1 MHTLRRLLHLDI
13 SRRRL
18 RHVMKWGITDA
29 AIIVSCYIVSY
40 WVRSI
45 TTDLD
50 FVKSSAFIV
59 FATVVTLL
67 SLLLHGVY
75 NRIWPQTSGHHASL
89 LVYAVLTA
97 LPAIVLTNALI
108 SPRPLPMSVVL
119 LSNLL
124 VAGGLV
130 AVRYRSRLISGL
142 NWRWQAIWFQRFP
155 DQPQRSRVLIVGAG
169 ESGQMMALRLKQ
181 HRSDDDVKHE
191 VVGFID
197 DSDFKQQMYVEGCPV
212 LGARRDIPGLV
223 EEHDIDLIVVAIH
236 NISGHDFRDI
246 LGYCERTPARIK
258 VVPDTLALL
267 NGSSKGAPMLR
278 SVQPEDLI
286 GRSLV
291 TRHDAVDLGPV
302 TGKVVLVT
310 GAAGS
315 IGSELCRQM
324 ATFDPV
330 RLVILDNNESALHDL
345 FIDLQTRHP
354 DLDIIPVL
362 ADVTHRAVVC
372 DVFTHHQPQVVFHA
386 AAYKHVPMLEH
397 YPHEGIRV
405 NVTGTRHLAECARDY
420 GVERFVLI
428 SSDKAVNP
436 SSVMGATKRLG
447 ELILHALA
455 CQNGQRTLFAAV
467 RFGNVLGSRGSVVPT
482 FNRQIDNGGPVTI
495 TDASMTRY
503 FMSIAEAVNLVI
515 HAACLTNGDDI
526 FVLRMGEVVR
536 IMDIAER
543 MIRLRGLRPHV
554 DIPIR
559 VTGTRPG
566 EKLHEELYD
575 ESEGPEPTIHPHIIK
590 LNTWTASFD
599 ADGYLHQVEQLTAG
613 RTPDAVALLNQL
625 VHFAEPH
632 YNQAAD

>member
-1 MHTLRRLLHLDI
+1 MQTLRRLLPIKI

-18 RHVMKWGITDA
+18 RHVVKWGITDA
-29 AIIVSCYIVSY
+29 AIVTLCYIAAY

-50 FVKSSAFIV
+50 IVKSFAFIL

-89 LVYAVLTA
+89 LVYAVVTA
-97 LPAIVLTNALI
+97 LPAIVLTNVLVD
-108 SPRPLPMSVVL
+108 PRPLPMSVVL
-119 LSNLL
+119 LANLL

-130 AVRYRSRLISGL
+130 AVRYRSRLVSGL
-142 NWRWQAIWFQRFP
+142 QWRWQAVWFQRFP
-155 DQPQRSRVLIVGAG
+155 EQPQRIRVLIVGAG

-181 HRSDDDVKHE
+181 HRADDEVKHE
-191 VVGFID
+191 VIGFVD
-197 DSDFKQQMYVEGCPV
+197 DAEFKQQMYVEGCPV
-212 LGARRDIPGLV
+212 LGGRVDIPRLV

-236 NISGHDFRDI
+236 NISGQHFRDI
-246 LGYCERTPARIK
+246 LSYCERTSARIK

-267 NGSSKGAPMLR
+267 NGSSKGAPLLR

-291 TRHDAVDLGPV
+291 TRHDAVNLGPV
-302 TGKVVLVT
+302 TGKVVLIT

-324 ATFDPV
+324 ATFEPV
-330 RLVILDNNESALHDL
+330 RLILLDNNESALHDL
-345 FIDLQTRHP
+345 LIDLQARHA
-354 DLDIIPVL
+354 DLDIVPVL
-362 ADVTHRAVVC
+362 ADVTHQDIIC
-372 DVFTHHQPQVVFHA
+372 EVFNRHQPQVVFHA

-397 YPHEGIRV
+397 YPQEGIRV
-405 NVTGTRHLAECARDY
+405 NVTGTRNLAECARDF
-420 GVERFVLI
+420 GAERFVLI
-428 SSDKAVNP
+428 STDKAVNP

-455 CQNGQRTLFAAV
+455 RQNDHKTLYAAV

-495 TDASMTRY
+495 TDANMTRY

-515 HAACLTNGDDI
+515 HAGCLTNGDDI

-554 DIPIR
+554 DIPIK
-559 VTGTRPG
+559 VVGTRPG

-590 LNTWTASFD
+590 LNTWSNGFD
-599 ADGYLHQVEQLTAG
+599 ADGFLHQVEQLTSG
-613 RTPDAVALLNQL
+613 QVDDTVATLNQL
-625 VHFAEPH
+625 VYFAEAQ